1 MVDNLKRILKIF
13 YYFFGYIII
22 FVLNCFFADAKLGK
36 NDNLDLNS
44 EQLSRARALEK
55 LLSTFEFEL
64 LTTIWYKT
72 LIAVNDASRLL
83 QSEAIT
89 IDNKLLL
96 IGPLLEDVERIRGS
110 WLQIF

>member
-1 MVDNLKRILKIF
+1 MVDNLKRILNIF
-13 YYFFGYIII
+13 YYFFGCIVI
-22 FVLNCFFADAKLGK
+22 FVLNCFFADAKLRK
-36 NDNLDLNS
+36 NNNLNLTS
-44 EQLSRARALEK
+44 EQLSQ
-55 LLSTFEFEL
+55 TFEFVL

-72 LIAVNDASRLL
+72 LIAVNDASRL

-96 IGPLLEDVERIRGS
+96 IRQLLEDLERTRGS